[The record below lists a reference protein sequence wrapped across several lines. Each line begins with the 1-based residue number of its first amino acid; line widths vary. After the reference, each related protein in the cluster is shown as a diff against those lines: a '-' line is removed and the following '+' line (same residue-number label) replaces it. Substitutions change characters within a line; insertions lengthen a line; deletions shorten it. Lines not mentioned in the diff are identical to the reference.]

1 MSERADRI
9 RSALN
14 QSLSPE
20 RIELGD
26 DSAAHAGHAGAI
38 QSGGGHFSVYIVAE
52 AFEGKSQVRRHQ
64 MIYQALGDLMQT
76 DIHALVIKAL
86 TPSELP

>member
-9 RSALN
+9 RSALQ

-20 RIELGD
+20 KIELGD
-26 DSAAHAGHAGAI
+26 DSAAHAGHTGAI

-64 MIYQALGDLMQT
+64 MIYQALGDLMKT